1 MSRYMNS
8 CFIHSLDKN
17 ALIAYAITAT
27 KSYDMSVRK
36 AAIEEYCKE
45 NFRDFLTEDCDQIL
59 YDAEYD
65 HIEVDNIEEVNRI
78 CESTSKYTNSV
89 AVLEMICCDKIEFN
103 EEYDTDEEMIKAL
116 YNTNITSYD
125 VDNFFERN
133 TAYDVAA
140 EAYSNLVAL
149 KAR

>member
-45 NFRDFLTEDCDQIL
+45 NFRDFLTEDCDEIL
-59 YDAEYD
+59 YDAEFD
-65 HIEVDNIEEVNRI
+65 DIEVDNTEEVNRLFNI
-78 CESTSKYTNSV
+78 TNASPYEV

-116 YNTNITSYD
+116 YNTFITSYACD
-125 VDNFFERN
+125 SFFERN
-133 TAYDVAA
+133 DEYDVAA